1 MSGPDAVE
9 EAGRRLLGLVE
20 RSEGEELSEETRRR
34 LFGALIC
41 AYARGWRRGAPPP
54 FHLHEVTTDEVVVTV
69 AEMLRACQVTSFEIA
84 AMFNV

>member
-41 AYARGWRRGAPPP
+41 AYARGWCGGAPPP

>member
-9 EAGRRLLGLVE
+9 EAGRHLLGLVE
-20 RSEGEELSEETRRR
+20 RSEGVELSEETRRR

-41 AYARGWRRGAPPP
+41 AYARSWRGGAPPP
-54 FHLHEVTTDEVVVTV
+54 FHLHEVTTDEVVVTA
-69 AEMLRACQVTSFEIA
+69 AEMLRACDVTSFEIA